1 MKALFLVLG
10 VISAVISIGALSDKE
25 TTGIG
30 VFFAIVAVVLIAAG
44 LKKQKKPAASSPAPS
59 LPLNGTIIP
68 RINNPLPLNNTPA
81 SPVSAPAAAKRYA
94 PTYPKKSGKKFLY
107 RHYKNVS
114 IYTPEDYNLDLKL
127 IDRFDKIHFEL
138 EPDNEYDSGAVKIFC
153 ANTDIGYLYKNGFQ
167 EMVRDF
173 IEKDDRFVI
182 GHISNI
188 DENGKIFIDEI
199 FYRESEPLF
208 ECALTAN
215 GSSVAQEAI
224 DMCEIND
231 ILQIEYDYEKDAFC
245 AEDCGKIPKKFAE
258 ELDND
263 GVYIGIVLDKYF
275 SGKGITD
282 TKQNLKIAVYE
293 TAD

>member
-10 VISAVISIGALSDKE
+10 VISGVISIGALSDKE

-30 VFFAIVAVVLIAAG
+30 VFFAIVAVVLIAVG

-68 RINNPLPLNNTPA
+68 RINNPLPPSTMPA
-81 SPVSAPAAAKRYA
+81 MPVSAPAADKRYA

-107 RHYKNVS
+107 RHYKNVG

-127 IDRFDKIHFEL
+127 IDRFDKIRFEL
-138 EPDNEYDSGAVKIFC
+138 EPDNEYDPGAVKVFC
-153 ANTDIGYLYKNGFQ
+153 GNTDIGYLYKNGFQ
-167 EMVRDF
+167 KMVRDF
-173 IEKDDRFVI
+173 IEKDDRFVL

-188 DENGKIFIDEI
+188 NENGKIFIDEI

-208 ECALTAN
+208 ECALT
-215 GSSVAQEAI
+215 GSGSNAAQEAI
-224 DMCEIND
+224 DLCEIND

-258 ELDND
+258 ELDDD

-275 SGKGITD
+275 SGEGITD

>member
-1 MKALFLVLG
+1 MKALFLSIG
-10 VISAVISIGALSDKE
+10 VVFSLISIGALADNESK
-25 TTGIG
+25 GMG
-30 VFFAIVAVVLIAAG
+30 VFFLVVAIVFIAVG
-44 LKKQKKPAASSPAPS
+44 LKKQKKPAAPAQAPS

-68 RINNPLPLNNTPA
+68 RINNPLPPSTTPA
-81 SPVSAPAAAKRYA
+81 MPESAPEAVKYA

-127 IDRFDKIHFEL
+127 IDCFDKIRFEL
-138 EPDNEYDSGAVKIFC
+138 EPDNEYDPGAVKVFC
-153 ANTDIGYLYKNGFQ
+153 GNTDIGYLYKNGFQ
-167 EMVRDF
+167 KMVRDF
-173 IEKDDRFVI
+173 IEKDDRFVL

-188 DENGKIFIDEI
+188 NENGKIFIDEI
-199 FYRESEPLF
+199 FYRESDPLF
-208 ECALTAN
+208 ECALTSN
-215 GSSVAQEAI
+215 SSNASQEAI
-224 DMCEIND
+224 DLCEVND
-231 ILQIEYDYEKDAFC
+231 VLQIEYDYEKDAFC

-258 ELDND
+258 ELDDD

-275 SGKGITD
+275 SGEGITD

>member
-1 MKALFLVLG
+1 MKALFLSVGVLFS
-10 VISAVISIGALSDKE
+10 IMSIGALTDNESR
-25 TTGIG
+25 GMG
-30 VFFAIVAVVLIAAG
+30 VFFLVVAVVLIVVG

-68 RINNPLPLNNTPA
+68 RINNPLPPSTTPA
-81 SPVSAPAAAKRYA
+81 MPESAPAAVKYA

-127 IDRFDKIHFEL
+127 IDRFDKIRFEL
-138 EPDNEYDSGAVKIFC
+138 EPDNEYDSGAVKVFC
-153 ANTDIGYLYKNGFQ
+153 GNTDIGYLYKNGFQ
-167 EMVRDF
+167 KMVRDF
-173 IEKDDRFVI
+173 IEKDDRFVL

-188 DENGKIFIDEI
+188 NENGKIFIDEI
-199 FYRESEPLF
+199 FYRESDPLF

-215 GSSVAQEAI
+215 SSNAAQEGI
-224 DMCEIND
+224 DLCEIND
-231 ILQIEYDYEKDAFC
+231 ILQIEYDPEKDAFC
-245 AEDCGKIPKKFAE
+245 AEDCGKIPKNYAE
-258 ELDND
+258 ELDED

-275 SGKGITD
+275 SGEGITD